1 MEILDK
7 LGEAGVLNKSGG
19 LPFTP
24 KSGENSTE
32 AVIQTIVGALENR
45 LSAKPAAAAPCNLS
59 KALKEAE
66 VAKVEA
72 EAAKEAKV
80 ATATT
85 LTTPPAST
93 SVELL
98 RSGDMLI
105 KRGGEVEVVKAAVP
119 NVTKSDSTTQ
129 PYPAQSLLETH
140 SALSD
145 VHPDRKSVV

>member
-45 LSAKPAAAAPCNLS
+45 LSAKPAAPAAPCNLS

-72 EAAKEAKV
+72 EAAKEASV
-80 ATATT
+80 AV
-85 LTTPPAST
+85 TTPPAST

-129 PYPAQSLLETH
+129 PYPAQSMLETH

-145 VHPDRKSVV
+145 VHPVEP